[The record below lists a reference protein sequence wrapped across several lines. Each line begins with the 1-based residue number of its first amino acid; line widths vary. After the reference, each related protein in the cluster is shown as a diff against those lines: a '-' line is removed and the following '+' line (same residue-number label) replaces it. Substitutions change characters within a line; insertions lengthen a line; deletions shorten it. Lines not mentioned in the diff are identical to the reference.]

1 MFYEKCIHGLHV
13 ECRGDSGTV
22 IWSKGFL
29 QTRCRAALGWL
40 QEAGVTLN
48 KDKCELNNSLLG
60 HNVGQNGIQA
70 NPQRTKAIDEMNTP
84 RNISELRRFLG
95 MVNQMGKFSSK
106 LAKLSQPLRELFKN
120 DNGIHN
126 KKKHLHK

>member
-1 MFYEKCIHGLHV
+1 MDLKPLNKYVLREVHPWLT
-13 ECRGDSGTV
+13 CRGDSGTV

-29 QTRCRAALGWL
+29 QTRYRAALGWI
-40 QEAGVTLN
+40 QEAGVTVN

-84 RNISELRRFLG
+84 RNNL
-95 MVNQMGKFSSK
+95 N
-106 LAKLSQPLRELFKN
+106 
-120 DNGIHN
+120 
-126 KKKHLHK
+126 